1 MTEPTP
7 NRRTSL
13 RSVRDRAGRWLR
25 RARIA
30 TCLLV
35 LPILPA
41 LLPGALATAGSA
53 RPAGAEGA
61 RFQSIGWDVLGG
73 FVYDPVLPDDLL
85 NPSREQL
92 ARRAE
97 QVIPPGVRAL
107 DGHAIALRGYV
118 IPMEIRNGRMLS
130 FILAAK
136 NEIGCCFGDGLA
148 MNQWVAV
155 DVPQELTV
163 EADMLEPAT
172 VLGELDVGEE
182 IADGYVMSLYRL
194 KAQKIRK
201 G

>member
-1 MTEPTP
+1 MP
-7 NRRTSL
+7 NECAPI
-13 RSVRDRAGRWLR
+13 RSSGSFVRRWLR
-25 RARIA
+25 PARIA
-30 TCLLV
+30 TCLV
-35 LPILPA
+35 ALPALPA
-41 LLPGALATAGSA
+41 LLPGAVAV
-53 RPAGAEGA
+53 AGAARVTGA
-61 RFQSIGWDVLGG
+61 EESRFQSIGWDVLGG

-118 IPMEIRNGRMLS
+118 IPMEIRNDRVLS

-136 NEIGCCFGDGLA
+136 NQIGCCFGDGLA
-148 MNQWVAV
+148 MNQWVSV
-155 DVPQELTV
+155 DVPQDLAV

-182 IADGYVMSLYRL
+182 IADGYVMSLYRM
-194 KAQKIRK
+194 KAHKIRK
-201 G
+201 D